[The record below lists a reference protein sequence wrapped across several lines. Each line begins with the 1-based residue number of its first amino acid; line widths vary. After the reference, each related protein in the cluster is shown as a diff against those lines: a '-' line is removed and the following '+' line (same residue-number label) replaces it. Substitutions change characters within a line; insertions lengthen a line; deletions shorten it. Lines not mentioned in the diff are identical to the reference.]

1 MFVSRHPWSL
11 SDRAAVNHGQSGV
24 ASILQF
30 SIIAVASAAGRLQRL
45 QLELSCPSRKL
56 QQQEGG

>member
-24 ASILQF
+24 AAILQF
-30 SIIAVASAAGRLQRL
+30 SIIAVSSTAGRLQRL
-45 QLELSCPSRKL
+45 QLEFRCSRWEL
-56 QQQEGG
+56 QHQQGA

>member
-11 SDRAAVNHGQSGV
+11 SGRAAVNHGQSGV
-24 ASILQF
+24 ATTLQF
-30 SIIAVASAAGRLQRL
+30 STVDAHLAAGRLQWQ
-45 QLELSCPSRKL
+45 QLELRCPGRKL